1 MVSASK
7 RFFNWSS
14 RGNGAGSCPFSS
26 VWEKMRNNRSGAHAE
41 YLKSSPLAALS
52 PKARFKSSN
61 DRVDMR
67 SSNSGVVSSPSVMSN
82 GSFQKPLVWK
92 PGKVEQQDS
101 GTTRDWNKKTV
112 EQQESGTTRDWNNK
126 KVDKVSTGKRH
137 TVTSNTCF
145 TLHLRLINLW
155 QHGIHAR

>member
-14 RGNGAGSCPFSS
+14 RGNGGGSCPFSS

-61 DRVDMR
+61 DRVDMG
-67 SSNSGVVSSPSVMSN
+67 SSNSGVVNPTLVSSPSVMSN
-82 GSFQKPLVWK
+82 GSFQKPLGLETRK
-92 PGKVEQQDS
+92 S
-101 GTTRDWNKKTV
+101 GTTRQWSNKRM
-112 EQQESGTTRDWNNK
+112 EQEDSGTRRQWNNK

-137 TVTSNTCF
+137 TVPSNTCF
-145 TLHLRLINLW
+145 TLHLRLINL
-155 QHGIHAR
+155 